1 MVIHDDCLHAW
12 YFHSELVDRCRDP
25 RNPIISN
32 PIQFQYDWGVTNSP
46 CYWHLQSFTCYPKR
60 IWLTWSP
67 RLWIT
72 WKTDATFM
80 RFFGALKDWDED
92 FDLVPRTNKYPEIDD
107 GKICRRLFIWQK
119 PLLPTEFLL
128 NPWQCTQL
136 RSVRVASYLYALSRV
151 QESAER
157 KHSLRHLGYRGRW
170 ANPMGF
176 HPLESWRKDLPSGY
190 LTLLWKVAHW

>member
-92 FDLVPRTNKYPEIDD
+92 FDLVPRTNKYPRNWWWENLQKTLYLAKTIVTHRISLKPMAMYTAQECAS
-107 GKICRRLFIWQK
+107 GKLSLC
-119 PLLPTEFLL
+119 
-128 NPWQCTQL
+128 
-136 RSVRVASYLYALSRV
+136 SVARA
-151 QESAER
+151 R
-157 KHSLRHLGYRGRW
+157 KCW
-170 ANPMGF
+170 
-176 HPLESWRKDLPSGY
+176 EE
-190 LTLLWKVAHW
+190 T

>member
-1 MVIHDDCLHAW
+1 MLSEKDMTDLIPHGCGLLEKLTQHLSDSSVLLETGTKILTLYHA
-12 YFHSELVDRCRDP
+12 P
-25 RNPIISN
+25 
-32 PIQFQYDWGVTNSP
+32 TN
-46 CYWHLQSFTCYPKR
+46 
-60 IWLTWSP
+60 I
-67 RLWIT
+67 
-72 WKTDATFM
+72 
-80 RFFGALKDWDED
+80 
-92 FDLVPRTNKYPEIDD
+92 PEIDD

-176 HPLESWRKDLPSGY
+176 HPLES
-190 LTLLWKVAHW
+190 